1 MNVTPPPSRHDVP
14 ARVTS
19 CFGCVES
26 RSSYRNVQVDKH
38 RSETLGIFLLTKD
51 KLK

>member
-1 MNVTPPPSRHDVP
+1 MNVTPPSRQDVP

-26 RSSYRNVQVDKH
+26 RLSYRNVQVDKH
-38 RSETLGIFLLTKD
+38 RSETLGIFLLTMHR
-51 KLK
+51 LK